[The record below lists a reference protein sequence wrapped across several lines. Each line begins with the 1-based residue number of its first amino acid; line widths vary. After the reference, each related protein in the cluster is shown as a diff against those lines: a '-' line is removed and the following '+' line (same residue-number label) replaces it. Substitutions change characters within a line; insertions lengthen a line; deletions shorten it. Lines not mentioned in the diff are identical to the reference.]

1 MDLPGSGPLWDP
13 PSLNHRPHPRKGSSF
28 RRLKCS
34 QTSFLTVTAGLLQKK
49 TSRGGRRCWLH
60 GVGELW
66 ESSAEWRFVIK
77 VIANRFWQFWRFWES
92 SWIQWWKN
100 PNWTAWQIKT
110 QDQDLG
116 HWWHEVSINLKT
128 NVINRQ
134 ICKCDRILWKHV
146 RQQQL
151 VRTLGHW
158 STVVNLHWEVLYFPA
173 VSSHFCSVQT
183 ILCGLIWFEA
193 PRDLWDC
200 TSGLL
205 RISWMYGRAVHCW
218 VKLVW
223 MPQKVQHYCKTACS
237 KTAPY
242 PVHSE

>member
-1 MDLPGSGPLWDP
+1 MKCRLIS
-13 PSLNHRPHPRKGSSF
+13 RPMW
-28 RRLKCS
+28 
-34 QTSFLTVTAGLLQKK
+34 LTGK
-49 TSRGGRRCWLH
+49 
-60 GVGELW
+60 
-66 ESSAEWRFVIK
+66 SA
-77 VIANRFWQFWRFWES
+77 
-92 SWIQWWKN
+92 
-100 PNWTAWQIKT
+100 
-110 QDQDLG
+110 
-116 HWWHEVSINLKT
+116 
-128 NVINRQ
+128 NVIE
-134 ICKCDRILWKHV
+134 ILWKHV

-173 VSSHFCSVQT
+173 VSSPFCSVQP

-242 PVHSE
+242 PVHSEKQSAPQYKLIYELSWCLELFVETCCAAMHGILSKQWHSIDSERALVLMRSQWCFNLGCIATSASCYWYAPPCN

>member
-1 MDLPGSGPLWDP
+1 MMEEPKLNRLANQDSRSRSKPLMAWTVVKCRLI
-13 PSLNHRPHPRKGSSF
+13 SRPMW
-28 RRLKCS
+28 
-34 QTSFLTVTAGLLQKK
+34 LTGK
-49 TSRGGRRCWLH
+49 
-60 GVGELW
+60 
-66 ESSAEWRFVIK
+66 SA
-77 VIANRFWQFWRFWES
+77 
-92 SWIQWWKN
+92 
-100 PNWTAWQIKT
+100 
-110 QDQDLG
+110 
-116 HWWHEVSINLKT
+116 
-128 NVINRQ
+128 NVIE
-134 ICKCDRILWKHV
+134 ILWKHV

>member
-66 ESSAEWRFVIK
+66 ESSAERRFVIK

-110 QDQDLG
+110 RDQDLG

-134 ICKCDRILWKHV
+134 ICKCDRNSLETCETATTCEDTWALVNRGEPALGSFILSSCFLTLLQCPDYFV
-146 RQQQL
+146 RL
-151 VRTLGHW
+151 
-158 STVVNLHWEVLYFPA
+158 N
-173 VSSHFCSVQT
+173 
-183 ILCGLIWFEA
+183 LIWGTTG
-193 PRDLWDC
+193 P
-200 TSGLL
+200 L
-205 RISWMYGRAVHCW
+205 RLH
-218 VKLVW
+218 
-223 MPQKVQHYCKTACS
+223 
-237 KTAPY
+237 
-242 PVHSE
+242 

>member
-1 MDLPGSGPLWDP
+1 MMEEPKLNRLANQDSRSRSRPLMAWTVVKCRLI
-13 PSLNHRPHPRKGSSF
+13 SRPMW
-28 RRLKCS
+28 
-34 QTSFLTVTAGLLQKK
+34 LTGK
-49 TSRGGRRCWLH
+49 
-60 GVGELW
+60 
-66 ESSAEWRFVIK
+66 SA
-77 VIANRFWQFWRFWES
+77 
-92 SWIQWWKN
+92 
-100 PNWTAWQIKT
+100 
-110 QDQDLG
+110 
-116 HWWHEVSINLKT
+116 
-128 NVINRQ
+128 NVIEFSGNMW
-134 ICKCDRILWKHV
+134 DSNNLWGH
-146 RQQQL
+146 
-151 VRTLGHW
+151 LGIGQPW
-158 STVVNLHWEVLYFPA
+158 STCIGKFYYFPA